1 MAKSKTE
8 ARIQAEKEAEIRAE
22 MQTEI
27 ETKIRAGV
35 DTELEAEIEVTDVVQ
50 AAIEKHGRHHDA
62 FIPILLEINKVF
74 GHISGDALK
83 EVRRQLHSP
92 ESGMHVQQSQL
103 FGLASF
109 YHMLSTK
116 PRGRHVVL
124 FCESAPCHVMG
135 GRQVWQALQDTLQL
149 KAGQTTPDGKFS
161 LVTTSCLGVCGIG
174 PVVVVDEDMYGNVT
188 PEQLPEILGRYE

>member
-62 FIPILLEINKVF
+62 FIPLLLEINKVF
-74 GHISGDALK
+74 GHISGDA
-83 EVRRQLHSP
+83 
-92 ESGMHVQQSQL
+92 
-103 FGLASF
+103 
-109 YHMLSTK
+109 
-116 PRGRHVVL
+116 
-124 FCESAPCHVMG
+124 
-135 GRQVWQALQDTLQL
+135 
-149 KAGQTTPDGKFS
+149 
-161 LVTTSCLGVCGIG
+161 
-174 PVVVVDEDMYGNVT
+174 
-188 PEQLPEILGRYE
+188 